1 DLQLVLKIIE
11 TARQEIRLMDYSF
24 TSWEVVR
31 FEHSVST
38 KFSMSK

>member
-1 DLQLVLKIIE
+1 
-11 TARQEIRLMDYSF
+11 DYSF